1 MGEIGQS
8 VQLNVEE
15 ELRLELEHAQTLL
28 LHTEELTVLE
38 TALKPENAILMNV
51 QLTVDTVLL
60 EIGQSVLLNVEE
72 ELRLELEH
80 AQTLLLQT
88 EELTVLE
95 KALKLENA

>member
-1 MGEIGQS
+1 M
-8 VQLNVEE
+8 
-15 ELRLELEHAQTLL
+15 
-28 LHTEELTVLE
+28 
-38 TALKPENAILMNV
+38 
-51 QLTVDTVLL
+51 LL

-95 KALKLENA
+95 MRPNLRSVILKRVQVGIYVFLKVSEDRLNR